1 MQEDANPTPC
11 AKQTAMDSLKPLQ
24 NALRLC
30 DLMGFNEA
38 TSSFRHP
45 IWRFGLAIHLRKLQ
59 KTHRCGEDGFTVTL

>member
-24 NALRLC
+24 NALRLY

-38 TSSFRHP
+38 TSSFRQAHLAFWSSHP
-45 IWRFGLAIHLRKLQ
+45 SEEIAEN
-59 KTHRCGEDGFTVTL
+59 TPTVRTVLL